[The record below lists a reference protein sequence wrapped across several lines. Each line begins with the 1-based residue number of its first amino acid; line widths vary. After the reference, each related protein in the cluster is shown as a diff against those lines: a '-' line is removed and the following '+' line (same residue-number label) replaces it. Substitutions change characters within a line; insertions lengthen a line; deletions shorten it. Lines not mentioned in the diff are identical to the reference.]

1 MGFCFGVPHCENV
14 TLLALVAATFWLR
27 KCKTNRTFLSC
38 LRRGVTKADC
48 RSSAKCGKKL
58 EYPVFGGTG
67 KPIMPKV
74 DPAENGEALHSN
86 GG

>member
-1 MGFCFGVPHCENV
+1 M
-14 TLLALVAATFWLR
+14 
-27 KCKTNRTFLSC
+27 
-38 LRRGVTKADC
+38 KADC

-74 DPAENGEALHSN
+74 DPVENGEALHSN